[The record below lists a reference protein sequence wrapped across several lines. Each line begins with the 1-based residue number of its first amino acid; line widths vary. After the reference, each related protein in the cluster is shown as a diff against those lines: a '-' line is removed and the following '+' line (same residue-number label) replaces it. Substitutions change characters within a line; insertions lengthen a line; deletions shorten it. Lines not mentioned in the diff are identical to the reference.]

1 MGLLSD
7 FALQYIFRCNFSSS
21 SFCQE
26 QEACLQKSTAATPR
40 PKAHTHT
47 GHIYNTPTRLSLFL
61 NKNIYHTVVGTGHS
75 LRKQNKKQTND

>member
-7 FALQYIFRCNFSSS
+7 FALQYIFRCNFSS

-47 GHIYNTPTRLSLFL
+47 GHISNTPTRLSLFL
-61 NKNIYHTVVGTGHS
+61 NKNIYYTVVGTGHS